1 MSGAADILWQCQSEN
16 CGALVRAADLRHIA
30 TPGAT
35 FAACPH
41 CGGAVVSTEPTAIAA
56 EAGARQRLPS
66 FASALVYPFRGWGLL
81 VLGVGTFL
89 IGLLEFVG
97 LVFLIIYVVMML
109 VYGYVCNYLFEV
121 VLTTA
126 NGEDT
131 PPGFPDF
138 TDWWDDI
145 LHLILLVVSTT
156 LLCFVPS
163 FLYFLWY
170 LWHCWYE
177 GWVPDPSEPTCAVGV
192 LGLALLS
199 LLYYPMALLAVVM
212 HNTGGAADPRLV
224 IPAIA
229 RVLRPYLT
237 VCGFMVLTR
246 LVGMAFRALFTG
258 HSLTVHFIPVFL
270 SLWGAMASMRL
281 LGLLYRAHQK
291 KLGWF

>member
-1 MSGAADILWQCQSEN
+1 MSGAADTLWQCQSEN

-35 FAACPH
+35 FEVCPH
-41 CGGAVVSTEPTAIAA
+41 CGGAVATTEPPTVSADA
-56 EAGARQRLPS
+56 EARERVPS
-66 FASALVYPFRGWGLL
+66 FSSALVYPFHGWGL
-81 VLGVGTFL
+81 VALGVGTFL
-89 IGLLEFVG
+89 VGLLEFG
-97 LVFLIIYVVMML
+97 LVFLISYVAVML
-109 VYGYVCNYLFEV
+109 VYGYACNYLFDV

-126 NGEDT
+126 NGEDA

-138 TDWWDDI
+138 THWWEDI
-145 LHLILLVVSTT
+145 LRPILLVVSTT

-163 FLYFLWY
+163 FLYFVWY

-199 LLYYPMALLAVVM
+199 SLYYPMALLAVVM
-212 HNTGGAADPRLV
+212 HDARRAADPRLV

-237 VCGFMVLTR
+237 VCGFMVLTG
-246 LVGMAFRALFTG
+246 LVRVGFRAVFTG
-258 HSLTVHFIPVFL
+258 DSLLAHFTAVLL

-281 LGLLYRAHQK
+281 LGLLYRAHQE